1 MQPLQRRRFLQA
13 AACTVAAPHLGAAMT
28 ARDDTYPSRPLRL
41 VVGFP
46 AGGSADQSS
55 RRLADQLARQLGQ
68 PVIVDNRPGASGN
81 IAAAVAARSAPDG
94 YTLFYGTNATH
105 AMNVSLY
112 PKLDYDPVKDF
123 APIALEGKVYNV
135 LCVNPAF
142 EARDLGSFIAM
153 AKAKPERIAVATPG
167 NATSGHLSLVLL
179 DRAARV
185 RLAHI
190 PYKGSAPAL
199 NDVLGGQVPA
209 IFDNVA
215 GNLAYIRSE
224 KIRPLA
230 VTSRSR
236 LPLLPQVPTFEE
248 LGLPDCEIAAWGGL
262 WAPGGTPAPLID
274 RLNQEVNRALQTPA
288 VADRMRELT
297 IEPQGG
303 TPQALADFARS
314 ETLRWREVIR
324 AAAIRLD

>member
-13 AACTVAAPHLGAAMT
+13 AACAVAAPHLGAAMA
-28 ARDDTYPSRPLRL
+28 ARNDAYPSRPLRL
-41 VVGFP
+41 IVGFP

-55 RRLADQLARQLGQ
+55 RRLAEQLARQLGQ

-81 IAAAVAARSAPDG
+81 IAAVVAARSAPDG
-94 YTLFYGTNATH
+94 YTLFYGSNATH

-142 EARDLGSFIAM
+142 EARDLKSFLAM
-153 AKAKPERIAVATPG
+153 ASAAPGRIAVATPG
-167 NATSGHLSLVLL
+167 NATSGDLSLVLL
-179 DRAARV
+179 NRAARMQ
-185 RLAHI
+185 LAHI

-199 NDVLGGQVPA
+199 TDVLGGQVPA

-230 VTSRSR
+230 VTSRNR

-248 LGLPDCEIAAWGGL
+248 LGLPDCVIAAWGGL
-262 WAPGGTPAPLID
+262 WAPSGTPAPIID

>member
-1 MQPLQRRRFLQA
+1 MHKLSRRHVIQA
-13 AACTVAAPHLGAAMT
+13 AAGTALGTCLGTPSLANS
-28 ARDDTYPSRPLRL
+28 TYPSRPLRL
-41 VVGFP
+41 IVGFP

-68 PVIVDNRPGASGN
+68 PVVVDNRPGASGN
-81 IAAAVAARSAPDG
+81 IAATAAARSAPDG
-94 YTLFYGTNATH
+94 YTLFYGSNATH

-112 PKLDYDPVKDF
+112 PRLDYDPVKDF

-142 EARDLGSFIAM
+142 EARDLRALLAM
-153 AKAKPERIAVATPG
+153 AKAAPETIAVATPG

-179 DRAARV
+179 NKSAGV

-190 PYKGSAPAL
+190 PYKGSAPAV
-199 NDVLGGQVPA
+199 NDVIGGQLPA

-215 GNLAYIRSE
+215 GNLAYIRAS

-230 VTSRSR
+230 VTSRER
-236 LPLLPQVPTFEE
+236 LPLLPDVPTFQE
-248 LGLPDCEIAAWGGL
+248 LGVPDCEIAAWGAL
-262 WAPGGTPAPLID
+262 WAPASTPHPIVE
-274 RLNQEVNRALQTPA
+274 RLNQEVNVALRTPSLA
-288 VADRMRELT
+288 ERMRDLT

-303 TPQALADFARS
+303 TPEELASFARS
-314 ETLRWREVIR
+314 ETTRWREVIR
-324 AAAIRLD
+324 TAGIRLD

>member
-13 AACTVAAPHLGAAMT
+13 AACTVAAPHLGAAMA
-28 ARDDTYPSRPLRL
+28 ARDDAYPSRPIRL
-41 VVGFP
+41 IVGFP

-55 RRLADQLARQLGQ
+55 RRLAEQLGRQLGQ

-81 IAAAVAARSAPDG
+81 IAAAAAARSAPDG
-94 YTLFYGTNATH
+94 YTLFYGSNATH

-142 EARDLGSFIAM
+142 EARDLKSFLAM
-153 AKAKPERIAVATPG
+153 ARAKPERIAVATPG

-179 DRAARV
+179 NRAAKV
-185 RLAHI
+185 QLAHI

-199 NDVLGGQVPA
+199 TDVLGGQVPA

-230 VTSRSR
+230 VTSRAR

-248 LGLPDCEIAAWGGL
+248 LGLPDCEIA
-262 WAPGGTPAPLID
+262 PGADCGRPA
-274 RLNQEVNRALQTPA
+274 
-288 VADRMRELT
+288 
-297 IEPQGG
+297 
-303 TPQALADFARS
+303 ARRRPS
-314 ETLRWREVIR
+314 STGSTRK
-324 AAAIRLD
+324 

>member
-1 MQPLQRRRFLQA
+1 
-13 AACTVAAPHLGAAMT
+13 
-28 ARDDTYPSRPLRL
+28 
-41 VVGFP
+41 
-46 AGGSADQSS
+46 
-55 RRLADQLARQLGQ
+55 
-68 PVIVDNRPGASGN
+68 
-81 IAAAVAARSAPDG
+81 
-94 YTLFYGTNATH
+94 TLFYGSNATH

-135 LCVNPAF
+135 LCVHPAF
-142 EARDLGSFIAM
+142 EARDLKSFLAM
-153 AKAKPERIAVATPG
+153 ARARPERIAVATPG

-179 DRAARV
+179 NRAAGV
-185 RLAHI
+185 QLAHI

-230 VTSRSR
+230 VTSRAR

-262 WAPGGTPAPLID
+262 WAPSGTPPPVID

>member
-13 AACTVAAPHLGAAMT
+13 AACTVAAPHLGAAMA
-28 ARDDTYPSRPLRL
+28 ARDDAYPSRPIRL
-41 VVGFP
+41 IVGFP

-55 RRLADQLARQLGQ
+55 RRLAEQLGRQLGQ

-81 IAAAVAARSAPDG
+81 IAAAAAARSAPDG
-94 YTLFYGTNATH
+94 YTLFYGSNATH

-142 EARDLGSFIAM
+142 EARDLKSFLAM
-153 AKAKPERIAVATPG
+153 ARARPERIAVATPS

-179 DRAARV
+179 NRAAKV
-185 RLAHI
+185 QLAHI

-199 NDVLGGQVPA
+199 TDVLGGQVPA

-230 VTSRSR
+230 VTSRAR

-262 WAPGGTPAPLID
+262 WAPSGTPPPVID
-274 RLNQEVNRALQTPA
+274 RLNQEVNRALQTAA